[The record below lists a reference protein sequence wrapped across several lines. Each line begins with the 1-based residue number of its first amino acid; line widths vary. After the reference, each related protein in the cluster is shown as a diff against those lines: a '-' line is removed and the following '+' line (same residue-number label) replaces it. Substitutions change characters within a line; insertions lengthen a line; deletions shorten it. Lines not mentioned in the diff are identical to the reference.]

1 MAVTSQPTMFSKRG
15 RSRSM
20 RTASSLGFE
29 GIAGFV
35 VELPSAQLAR
45 RIKEIIMAA
54 GKWSEY
60 A

>member
-1 MAVTSQPTMFSKRG
+1 
-15 RSRSM
+15 M

-29 GIAGFV
+29 GIARFV
-35 VELPSAQLAR
+35 VSLPSAQLAR